1 MAKSTTKQDLQQ
13 EGLQQNV
20 SDPAS
25 QQLAVAGSNELTEA
39 SAAAEQAAIS
49 NEQHM
54 QNFIQWMTDRANTT
68 DEDQYAIMASILGD
82 IMEAE
87 NPQQAMAEQS
97 ALSMRDR
104 VGQVFILHGFEIRGG
119 DYEESLF
126 QHYAVLTVS
135 SPGSAKTRIMTT
147 GATKVLFRL
156 YALDQFGEWPIPFR
170 ITGKEGKKG
179 TILDIVTPE

>member
-1 MAKSTTKQDLQQ
+1 MAKSTTKQDLQKD
-13 EGLQQNV
+13 GLESGV
-20 SDPAS
+20 SDPAN
-25 QQLAVAGSNELTEA
+25 QQLAVAGSSDLTEA
-39 SAAAEQAAIS
+39 SAAAEASALS

-54 QNFIQWMTDRANTT
+54 QNFVQWMTDRADTT
-68 DEDQYAIMASILGD
+68 DEDQFAIMASILGD
-82 IMEAE
+82 IMGAE

-97 ALSMRDR
+97 TLSMRER
-104 VGQVFILHGFEIRGG
+104 VGQVFILHGFEIRAG
-119 DYEESLF
+119 DYEESMF

-135 SPGSAKTRIMTT
+135 SPGSSKTRIMTT

-170 ITGKEGKKG
+170 VTGKDGKKG